1 MDGFFT
7 ALLQHTF
14 LQTAVAT
21 ALLASVGCGIMGSY
35 VVVKRIAFIAGGIAQ
50 AYYKNIPEGI
60 VLHVRENLPPHLL
73 SVMDQ
78 FNQKYNCEY

>member
-35 VVVKRIAFIAGGIAQ
+35 VVVKRIAFIAGGYTPARQ
-50 AYYKNIPEGI
+50 APVAKRARSAGQN
-60 VLHVRENLPPHLL
+60 PPVTTTA
-73 SVMDQ
+73 SGRSR
-78 FNQKYNCEY
+78 